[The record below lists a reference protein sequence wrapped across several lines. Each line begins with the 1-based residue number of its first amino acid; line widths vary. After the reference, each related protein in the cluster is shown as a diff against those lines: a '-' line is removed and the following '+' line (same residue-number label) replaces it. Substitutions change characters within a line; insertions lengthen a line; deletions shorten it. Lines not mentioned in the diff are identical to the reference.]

1 MKSFIIFIGASL
13 LLISCKPSVDST
25 VNEDLATAYNG
36 SDTNYLENVNQVVP
50 VVDSIPLMDDQKQY
64 TVTPIIENLT
74 NPWGMDWLPNGD
86 LIYTEKEG
94 KLYRFDGS
102 TSTEIKNVPEVYIR
116 GQGGLLD
123 IMVHPDFN
131 ANNTIFLS
139 YASSTGDGDGGNTSI
154 ASAIIDNNALTNVKV
169 LYKATPNTKKGQ
181 HFGSRFAWGNDN
193 KLYFSIG
200 ERGER
205 DVNPQDLTRDGGKI
219 YRINDDGSIPQDN
232 PFVGITDAKTAA
244 FTYGN
249 RNPQGLLKHPVTGDI
264 IAHEHG
270 PRGGD
275 EINVIRPGVN
285 YGWPVISYGI
295 NYSGSTFTEITE
307 KEGMAQPKYYWV
319 PSIAPSGFA
328 VINNEDYGDWNG
340 NFLVGSLKFNYLE
353 MLYMDGYQVTKRE
366 KLVDGLGRLRN
377 VKTGP
382 DGLIYVG
389 VEGSGIYR
397 IERNK

>member
-1 MKSFIIFIGASL
+1 MKSFIIFISASL
-13 LLISCKPSVDST
+13 LLISCKPAADST
-25 VNEDLATAYNG
+25 VNEDLGTAYNG
-36 SDTNYLENVNQVVP
+36 SDPNYLENVNQVVP
-50 VVDSIPLMDDQKQY
+50 VIDSIPLMDDQKQY
-64 TVTPIIENLT
+64 TVIPIIENLT
-74 NPWGMDWLPNGD
+74 NPWGMDWLPDGD

-94 KLYRFDGS
+94 KLYRFDG
-102 TSTEIKNVPEVYIR
+102 TSSIEIKNVPEVYVR

-123 IMVHPDFN
+123 VMVHPYFN

-139 YASSTGDGDGGNTSI
+139 YASSTGDGDGGNTSV
-154 ASAIIDNNALTNVKV
+154 ASAVIDNNVLTNIKV

-275 EINVIRPGVN
+275 EINIIKPGVN

-307 KEGMAQPKYYWV
+307 KKGMAQPVYYWV

-328 VINNEDYGDWNG
+328 VINNDDYGDWNG